1 MIGVRAL
8 REKMR
13 GWKSSKSLN
22 NPSHPHSWLVVFISF
37 LSWDLFLFSRWLS
50 ALVGGGSSTAID
62 DGFPIST
69 KRRRRRKTSSQC
81 EFLIF
86 IPKLTVRRR
95 RFSFFSLV
103 IICLFFF
110 LFSSSRFFR
119 YFGLTQGKKI
129 VRIVIVARTE
139 CFFHLSRLPFP
150 LGAFIHLVR
159 ARQKDRDQTKTD
171 EGGKTVKRWWPRVE
185 KKANPI
191 CDSRHV
197 SDRNSEA
204 ISQRAAKGKRQKFRS
219 SRPRDSLL
227 CDMCVCCCCSTT
239 VNPKGILTAA
249 TVDLSPLRSWP
260 TLKVAIFLSWILP
273 EYSSCS
279 PVDRL

>member
-185 KKANPI
+185 KRQI
-191 CDSRHV
+191 LFVTHV
-197 SDRNSEA
+197 TSVTEIAKLSLSGQQKEKDKNSVHPGRG
-204 ISQRAAKGKRQKFRS
+204 ILS
-219 SRPRDSLL
+219 
-227 CDMCVCCCCSTT
+227 CVTCVCAAAAQ
-239 VNPKGILTAA
+239 PPLT
-249 TVDLSPLRSWP
+249 R
-260 TLKVAIFLSWILP
+260 K
-273 EYSSCS
+273 EY
-279 PVDRL
+279 